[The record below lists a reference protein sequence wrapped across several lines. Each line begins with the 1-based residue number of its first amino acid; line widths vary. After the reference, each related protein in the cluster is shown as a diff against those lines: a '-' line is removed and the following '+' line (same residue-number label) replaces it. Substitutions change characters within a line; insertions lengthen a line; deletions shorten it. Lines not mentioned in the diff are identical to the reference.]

1 MKLWWQSTVDYAR
14 HPSFVAALER
24 HASRVASAGTT
35 LTFHGMDA
43 DLGHGLPQADVI
55 LSPAVFTSVVVPLFM
70 RNLRKAQQQGCDAFI
85 IGTFAEPALR
95 ELRSLADIPVVS
107 AFEASVLAGCSVAP
121 RIALVT
127 LSEQTVPYLEA
138 SIERHRLATRISGI
152 RLVDREMVETS
163 LDEQFA
169 APEPYLERFRAAARL
184 AIADGADAVIPAEG
198 VVATIVGITGLREID
213 AVPVIDAVG
222 VSILAAE
229 HAVIL
234 KERLGLQASRRR
246 AYTRPSPAA
255 MAALGPLWT
264 GESR

>member
-1 MKLWWQSTVDYAR
+1 MKFWWQSTVDYAK
-14 HPSFVAALER
+14 HPSFVAALQR
-24 HASRVASAGTT
+24 HADKVASAGTS
-35 LTFHGMDA
+35 LSFHGMDA
-43 DLGHGLPQADVI
+43 DLGHGLPQGDVI

-70 RNLRKAQQQGCDAFI
+70 RNLRKAERAGCDAFI

-95 ELRSLADIPVVS
+95 ELRSLAAIPVVS
-107 AFEASVLAGCSVAP
+107 AFEASVLAACSVAP

-138 SIERHRLATRISGI
+138 SIDRHRLASRISGI
-152 RLVDREMVETS
+152 RLVDKVMAETT

-169 APEPYLERFRAAARL
+169 APEPYLDRFRAAGRL
-184 AIADGADAVIPAEG
+184 AIADGADALIPAEG
-198 VVATIVGITGLREID
+198 VVATIVAGNGLREID

-222 VSILAAE
+222 ISILAAE
-229 HAVIL
+229 HAVTL
-234 KERLGLQASRRR
+234 KQRLGIEASRRR

-264 GESR
+264 GEHE